1 MALPKQLIIKE
12 SLQEL
17 KAILKK
23 ATPMIAPRIR
33 VLMEIKKSMPAGM
46 SKRALADLIG
56 VNHNSVQN
64 WRMLYANGGIEAI
77 CTHNRTGFKPSVF
90 TEEEHLAMEQKLK
103 DPKDGL
109 RGYLELLD
117 WVEKEFNKQVKYN
130 TLLKYS
136 IKNFG
141 SKIKVARK
149 SHINKNEDAVS
160 AFKKT
165 SARPVGRPMKQRRKS
180 SKK

>member
-46 SKRALADLIG
+46 SKRALADLVG

-103 DPKDGL
+103 DPKGGL
-109 RGYLELLD
+109 RGYVELLD

-141 SKIKVARK
+141 YKIKVARK

>member
-46 SKRALADLIG
+46 SKRALADLVG

-64 WRMLYANGGIEAI
+64 WRMLYANGGKEAI

-103 DPKDGL
+103 DPKGGL
-109 RGYLELLD
+109 RGYVELLD

>member
-1 MALPKQLIIKE
+1 MAFPKQLVIKE

-23 ATPMIAPRIR
+23 ATPLIAPRIR
-33 VLMEIKKSMPAGM
+33 VLMEIKKSAVKGI
-46 SKRALADLIG
+46 SKRELAALVG

-64 WRMLYANGGIEAI
+64 WRRLYAAGGIGAI

-90 TEEEHLAMEQKLK
+90 TAEEHQAIEQKLK
-103 DPKDGL
+103 DPKGGL
-109 RGYLELLD
+109 RGYVELLD

-136 IKNFG
+136 IKHFG
-141 SKIKVARK
+141 SKVKVARK
-149 SHINKNEDAVS
+149 SHINKNEDTVS

-165 SARPVGRPMKQRRKS
+165 LARPAGKPVKQSRKN

>member
-12 SLQEL
+12 SLQDL

-23 ATPMIAPRIR
+23 ATPMISPRIR
-33 VLMEIKKSMPAGM
+33 VLMEIKKSMPAGI
-46 SKRALADLIG
+46 SKRALADLVG

-103 DPKDGL
+103 DPKGGL
-109 RGYLELLD
+109 RGYVELLD

-165 SARPVGRPMKQRRKS
+165 SARSVGRPMKQSRKS

>member
-1 MALPKQLIIKE
+1 MAFPKQLAIKE

-17 KAILKK
+17 KAVLKK
-23 ATPMIAPRIR
+23 ATPLIAPRIR
-33 VLMEIKKSMPAGM
+33 VLMEIKKSELKGI
-46 SKRALADLIG
+46 SKRELAALVG

-64 WRMLYANGGIEAI
+64 WRRLYAAGGIGAI

-90 TEEEHLAMEQKLK
+90 TVEEHQAIEQKLK
-103 DPKDGL
+103 DPKGGL
-109 RGYLELLD
+109 RGYVELLD

-136 IKNFG
+136 IKHFG
-141 SKIKVARK
+141 SKVKVARK

-165 SARPVGRPMKQRRKS
+165 LARPAGKPVKQSRKN